1 MNHHPH
7 LLQQPQQQP
16 LLQEP
21 PPLQQ
26 PPPPPLPLL
35 HQQHQQLP
43 LPPSRFT
50 ICKRHPEEPLTG
62 FCASCLRERLV
73 GLDSSIS
80 TISHPKTST
89 TAATFKSIFRGGPS
103 SVITDSNKDL
113 CASTSSSSNLPEL
126 RRCKSF
132 SGRKAEGLSIG
143 FEPQRKSCDVRGGV
157 PTLFN
162 LINREEDT
170 TNLGVCEEI
179 RENSEEIRGNRE
191 EIRANQV
198 IEEVEIEA
206 EEEEEEEVLTM
217 KDHLE
222 QESQNKKQHSSK
234 DLKEIAGNFWSA
246 ASVFTKK
253 LQKWK
258 KKQKPKKSETSTN
271 SGLSSTNT
279 NRHHNNKTHT
289 ELADYGRRSCDIDP
303 RFSLDIGRISFDGPR
318 YSLDEPRASWDGYLI
333 GKTFPRLAPM
343 VSVVEDVPIP
353 VVKRSDNQIPVED
366 TSTFDTT
373 PGGTAQT
380 RDYYSSS
387 DSSQRRRKS
396 FDQSSSDLS
405 QRRRKSFERSN
416 SIRKKAAAV
425 GAELDESKLVT
436 NSILSP
442 TNVEFHGAKLIGTDR
457 DLRDSR
463 ANSLRNDDRSETQ
476 SHESVLRDFVSC
488 SVDQKESKKS
498 SSRWSKAWNIWG
510 IMNKKNPSSS
520 KDDDDDEERSNNR
533 ANVVERSFSES
544 WQELR
549 KDTNANGESKGGIN
563 RVLRS
568 NSSVSSRNATN
579 SSGAFGGG
587 GVSSSGGAF
596 GNVSSGGV
604 RNVVETNGI
613 GKKKK
618 EEVVLE
624 RTKSARYSS
633 SDVIDNG
640 LLRFYLTPLRNSK
653 RSASGNGRPKNNA
666 QSIAKRVLG
675 LY

>member
-1 MNHHPH
+1 
-7 LLQQPQQQP
+7 
-16 LLQEP
+16 
-21 PPLQQ
+21 
-26 PPPPPLPLL
+26 
-35 HQQHQQLP
+35 
-43 LPPSRFT
+43 
-50 ICKRHPEEPLTG
+50 
-62 FCASCLRERLV
+62 
-73 GLDSSIS
+73 
-80 TISHPKTST
+80 
-89 TAATFKSIFRGGPS
+89 
-103 SVITDSNKDL
+103 
-113 CASTSSSSNLPEL
+113 
-126 RRCKSF
+126 
-132 SGRKAEGLSIG
+132 
-143 FEPQRKSCDVRGGV
+143 
-157 PTLFN
+157 
-162 LINREEDT
+162 
-170 TNLGVCEEI
+170 
-179 RENSEEIRGNRE
+179 
-191 EIRANQV
+191 
-198 IEEVEIEA
+198 
-206 EEEEEEEVLTM
+206 M

-222 QESQNKKQHSSK
+222 QESQNKKQQHSSK

-253 LQKWK
+253 LQRWK
-258 KKQKPKKSETSTN
+258 KKQKPKKSETSTT
-271 SGLSSTNT
+271 SGLSSTAT
-279 NRHHNNKTHT
+279 NHHHHNSKAHT
-289 ELADYGRRSCDIDP
+289 ELPDYGRRSCDIDP

-343 VSVVEDVPIP
+343 VAVVEDVVPIP

-366 TSTFDTT
+366 TSNFDTT

-416 SIRKKAAAV
+416 SNRKKAAAV
-425 GAELDESKLVT
+425 GAELDESRL
-436 NSILSP
+436 NSKVLSP

-463 ANSLRNDDRSETQ
+463 SNSLRNDDRSESR
-476 SHESVLRDFVSC
+476 SHESVLRDSVSC
-488 SVDQKESKKS
+488 SVDQKEPKKS

-520 KDDDDDEERSNNR
+520 KDDDDDEERSSNR
-533 ANVVERSFSES
+533 GNVVERSFSES

-549 KDTNANGESKGGIN
+549 KDTNAGGESKGGIN

-568 NSSVSSRNATN
+568 NSSVSSRNAIN
-579 SSGAFGGG
+579 SSGAFGSSGG
-587 GVSSSGGAF
+587 AFNNVSGSGGAF
-596 GNVSSGGV
+596 GNVSSSGV
-604 RNVVETNGI
+604 RNVVETSGI

-653 RSASGNGRPKNNA
+653 RSVSGNGRPKNNA

>member
-7 LLQQPQQQP
+7 LQQQQQQQP

-21 PPLQQ
+21 PPLQ
-26 PPPPPLPLL
+26 PPPLPLQ
-35 HQQHQQLP
+35 HQQQQLP

-80 TISHPKTST
+80 TISHPRTSA
-89 TAATFKSIFRGGPS
+89 TAATFKSIFRGAS
-103 SVITDSNKDL
+103 SVITDNKDP
-113 CASTSSSSNLPEL
+113 CTSTSSSNLPEL

-132 SGRKAEGLSIG
+132 SGRKAEGLSTG
-143 FEPQRKSCDVRGGV
+143 FEPQRKSCDVRGGI

-162 LINREEDT
+162 LINKEEDI
-170 TNLGVCEEI
+170 TNLRVCEEI
-179 RENSEEIRGNRE
+179 RGNSEEIRGNRE
-191 EIRANQV
+191 EIRSTRV
-198 IEEVEIEA
+198 IEEVEIEV
-206 EEEEEEEVLTM
+206 EEEERLTM

-258 KKQKPKKSETSTN
+258 KKKPKKSETSTT
-271 SGLSSTNT
+271 SGLSSSTTNH
-279 NRHHNNKTHT
+279 NHNNKTHT

-353 VVKRSDNQIPVED
+353 MVKRSDNQIPVEE

-436 NSILSP
+436 NSKLSP

-463 ANSLRNDDRSETQ
+463 VNSLRNDDRSETQ
-476 SHESVLRDFVSC
+476 SHESVLRDYVSC
-488 SVDQKESKKS
+488 SVDQKESKK

-549 KDTNANGESKGGIN
+549 KDTSANGELKGGIN
-563 RVLRS
+563 RILRS
-568 NSSVSSRNATN
+568 NSSVSSRNAIN
-579 SSGAFGGG
+579 SSGAFNNVGG
-587 GVSSSGGAF
+587 SGGAF
-596 GNVSSGGV
+596 GNANSGGV

-624 RTKSARYSS
+624 RTKSARYYSN
-633 SDVIDNG
+633 DVIDNG

-653 RSASGNGRPKNNA
+653 RSVSGNGRPKNNA

>member
-7 LLQQPQQQP
+7 LQQQQQQP
-16 LLQEP
+16 LLQKP
-21 PPLQQ
+21 PPLQ
-26 PPPPPLPLL
+26 PPPLPL
-35 HQQHQQLP
+35 QQQQQFPLP
-43 LPPSRFT
+43 LSRFT

-89 TAATFKSIFRGGPS
+89 TAATFKSIFRGAS
-103 SVITDSNKDL
+103 SVINDNKDP
-113 CASTSSSSNLPEL
+113 CASTSSSNLPEL

-132 SGRKAEGLSIG
+132 SGRKAEGLSSG
-143 FEPQRKSCDVRGGV
+143 FEPQRKSCDVRGGI

-162 LINREEDT
+162 LINKEDDT

-191 EIRANQV
+191 EIRATQV

-206 EEEEEEEVLTM
+206 EEEEEEVLTM

-222 QESQNKKQHSSK
+222 QETQNKKQHSSK

-258 KKQKPKKSETSTN
+258 KKQKPKKSETSTT
-271 SGLSSTNT
+271 SGLSSTTT
-279 NRHHNNKTHT
+279 NHNHNNKRHT

-303 RFSLDIGRISFDGPR
+303 RFSLDIGRISIDGPR

-353 VVKRSDNQIPVED
+353 VVKRSDNQIPVEE

-436 NSILSP
+436 NSKLSP
-442 TNVEFHGAKLIGTDR
+442 TNVEFHGAELIGTDT

-463 ANSLRNDDRSETQ
+463 VNSLRNDDRSETQ
-476 SHESVLRDFVSC
+476 SHESVLRDYVSC

-498 SSRWSKAWNIWG
+498 SSRWSKVWNIWG
-510 IMNKKNPSSS
+510 IINKKNPSS
-520 KDDDDDEERSNNR
+520 KDDDDDDDDDEERSNNR

-568 NSSVSSRNATN
+568 NSSVSSRNAIN
-579 SSGAFGGG
+579 SSGAFNNNVGA
-587 GVSSSGGAF
+587 SGGSF
-596 GNVSSGGV
+596 GNVSSGG
-604 RNVVETNGI
+604 
-613 GKKKK
+613 KKCC
-618 EEVVLE
+618 
-624 RTKSARYSS
+624 R
-633 SDVIDNG
+633 D
-640 LLRFYLTPLRNSK
+640 
-653 RSASGNGRPKNNA
+653 
-666 QSIAKRVLG
+666 
-675 LY
+675 